1 MIRLLSRIFIA
12 AICVSG
18 VGMAQA
24 VAQTAAPQAGKIVW
38 VNAEQA
44 VYSCDEGKNEYTEI
58 QKFVDEKNTE
68 MSNMRKE
75 YESLNNQLSVQGSK
89 LTDEAR
95 ADLQYQISIKE
106 TALQRFQQ
114 DTQADITNKRN
125 RADAYILKR
134 LQPVIEKIARERG
147 YAAVLNLD
155 AQSLRDIWIDETLI
169 ITDDVVKA
177 YNATYPV
184 SKPKPPT
191 PPAAE

>member
-12 AICVSG
+12 AVCVSG

-38 VNAEQA
+38 LNTEQA
-44 VYSCDEGKNEYTEI
+44 VFSCDEGKNEFAEI
-58 QKFVDEKNTE
+58 QKFVDEKNSE
-68 MSNMRKE
+68 MGNMRKE
-75 YESLNNQLSVQGSK
+75 YDSLNNQLNVQGSK

-95 ADLQYQISIKE
+95 ADLQYQISVKE
-106 TALQRFQQ
+106 TTLQRFQQ
-114 DTQADITNKRN
+114 DTQGEITRKRD
-125 RADAYILKR
+125 RAGAYILKR
-134 LQPVIEKIARERG
+134 MQPVIEKIARERG

-155 AQSLRDIWIDETLI
+155 PQRDIWIDETLN
-169 ITDDVVKA
+169 ITDETVRA

-191 PPAAE
+191 PPAEP

>member
-1 MIRLLSRIFIA
+1 MIRLLSRIFVA
-12 AICVSG
+12 AVFVSG
-18 VGMAQA
+18 IGMAQA
-24 VAQTAAPQAGKIVW
+24 VAQTATPQAGKIVW

-44 VYSCDEGKNEYTEI
+44 VYSCDEGKNEYGEI
-58 QKFVDEKNTE
+58 QKYVDEKNTE

-75 YESLNNQLSVQGSK
+75 YDSLNNQLNVQGAK

-95 ADLQYQISIKE
+95 ADLQYQISVKE

-134 LQPVIEKIARERG
+134 MQPVIEKIARERG

-155 AQSLRDIWIDETLI
+155 AQSIRDIWIDETLI
-169 ITDDVVKA
+169 ITDDVIKA

>member
-134 LQPVIEKIARERG
+134 MQPVIEKIARERG
-147 YAAVLNLD
+147 FAAVLNLD
-155 AQSLRDIWIDETLI
+155 AQSIRDIWIDETLI

>member
-1 MIRLLSRIFIA
+1 MIRLLSRIFVA
-12 AICVSG
+12 AVFVSG
-18 VGMAQA
+18 IGMAQA
-24 VAQTAAPQAGKIVW
+24 VAQTATPQAGKIVW
-38 VNAEQA
+38 ENAEQA
-44 VYSCDEGKNEYTEI
+44 VYSCDEGKNEYGEI
-58 QKFVDEKNTE
+58 QKYVDEKNTE

-75 YESLNNQLSVQGSK
+75 YDSLNNQLNVQGAK

-95 ADLQYQISIKE
+95 ADLQYQISVKE

-134 LQPVIEKIARERG
+134 MQPVIEKIARERG

-155 AQSLRDIWIDETLI
+155 AQSIRDIWIDETLI
-169 ITDDVVKA
+169 ITDDVIKA